1 MPLNNPVIYLDNNAT
16 TQPSARVVEAML
28 PYLTEC
34 YFNASASTAAFTGAD
49 KPRCEAAA
57 AMAMLLNAEEPD
69 CFTFTSGATE
79 SNNWVFSSLSRGR
92 KAGRVLI
99 SAIEHASVAEP
110 AAELA
115 RVGFEIVEAP
125 VDAQGV
131 VRLDAL
137 RDALREDTAL
147 VSIMAANNET
157 GVLEP
162 VVEIG
167 RLIRERC
174 PAALFHTD
182 ATQAVGKI
190 PVDLQGEWQDVDL
203 LSFSAHKFHGPKGIG
218 GLYIRPGI
226 DIEPMLFGGGQ
237 EDGLR
242 SGTSNTPALAGLAA
256 SAIQAA
262 EHRAQDICDLRD
274 FVEAELRRLF
284 PGIVIHS
291 NGAPR
296 LPNTSC
302 FSIPGVVGE
311 DIVRRLAERGVIIG
325 TGAACSSGAID
336 LSKNLRAMSVSHDIA
351 RSAVRVSLSASSFHE
366 EAVSLLAELRI
377 IGQPPTHTVKRFVEN
392 AALLNSG
399 CFSLE

>member
-1 MPLNNPVIYLDNNAT
+1 MIYLDNNAT
-16 TQPSARVVEAML
+16 TQPTARVVEAML

-79 SNNWVFSSLSRGR
+79 SNNWVFSSFARGC
-92 KAGRVLI
+92 KAGRVLV
-99 SAIEHASVAEP
+99 SAVEHASVSEP

-115 RVGFEIVEAP
+115 RSGFEIVEVP

-131 VRLDAL
+131 VLLDAL

-147 VSIMAANNET
+147 VSVMAANNET

-162 VVEIG
+162 IPEIG
-167 RLIRERC
+167 RLIRELC

-190 PVDLQGEWQDVDL
+190 PVDLQGDWQDVDL

-226 DIEPMLFGGGQ
+226 ELEPMILGGGQ
-237 EDGLR
+237 ERGLR
-242 SGTSNTPALAGLAA
+242 SGTTNTPALAGLAA
-256 SAIQAA
+256 AAA
-262 EHRAQDICDLRD
+262 EACGLKQQTLRDLRD
-274 FVEAELRRLF
+274 TFESRLEQELPEA
-284 PGIVIHS
+284 VIHS
-291 NGAPR
+291 RDVTR
-296 LPNTSC
+296 LPNTSY
-302 FSIPGVVGE
+302 FSLPGMLGEEMVGALAAAGI
-311 DIVRRLAERGVIIG
+311 IVG
-325 TGAACSSGAID
+325 TGAACSAGAIQSSKT
-336 LSKNLRAMSVSHDIA
+336 LSSMGVAHDIA
-351 RSAVRVSLSASSFHE
+351 VAGLRVSLSRSSTLQDLTDLIVQLKAIHLGTN
-366 EAVSLLAELRI
+366 EAKILAYDLD
-377 IGQPPTHTVKRFVEN
+377 K
-392 AALLNSG
+392 
-399 CFSLE
+399 

>member
-1 MPLNNPVIYLDNNAT
+1 MIYLDNNAT
-16 TQPSARVVEAML
+16 TQPTARVVEAML

-57 AMAMLLNAEEPD
+57 AMARLLNAEEPD

-79 SNNWVFSSLSRGR
+79 SNNWVFSSFARGR
-92 KAGRVLI
+92 KAGRVLV
-99 SAIEHASVAEP
+99 SAVEHASVSEP

-115 RVGFEIVEAP
+115 RAGFEVVEVP

-162 VVEIG
+162 VAEIG
-167 RLIRERC
+167 RLIRELC

-190 PVDLQGEWQDVDL
+190 PVDLQGDWQDVDL

-218 GLYIRPGI
+218 GLYIRPGFAVLA
-226 DIEPMLFGGGQ
+226 DILKGGGQ
-237 EDGLR
+237 ESGLR
-242 SGTSNTPALAGLAA
+242 SGTINTPALAGLAL
-256 SAIQAA
+256 AIRRLRLKTQAI
-262 EHRAQDICDLRD
+262 RDLRVT
-274 FVEAELRRLF
+274 FERNCFLVFPRQQSTPEASQGYRTRATFHCPECLLR
-284 PGIVIHS
+284 
-291 NGAPR
+291 
-296 LPNTSC
+296 
-302 FSIPGVVGE
+302 
-311 DIVRRLAERGVIIG
+311 
-325 TGAACSSGAID
+325 SG
-336 LSKNLRAMSVSHDIA
+336 
-351 RSAVRVSLSASSFHE
+351 
-366 EAVSLLAELRI
+366 
-377 IGQPPTHTVKRFVEN
+377 
-392 AALLNSG
+392 
-399 CFSLE
+399 